1 MSATPPISSSEEQA
15 RRLEAV
21 YEQLVTSLHSPVS
34 AQKLADTKSDTE
46 WSVSEVLGHMVEMIP
61 YWLVACRTIIDAD
74 APPTFGR
81 SLDAPERLAGVERG
95 ASTSLPEMLALL
107 QQEVQQG
114 AAAIRA
120 MSDAERV
127 KQGIN
132 PARGTLTVAGIVEM
146 LIVSHAEGHLA
157 QIQGILAE

>member
-1 MSATPPISSSEEQA
+1 MSAPSPISSSEEQA

-21 YEQLVTSLHSPVS
+21 YEQLTRSLNSS
-34 AQKLADTKSDTE
+34 SAAQKLADTKSGTE
-46 WSVSEVLGHMVEMIP
+46 WSVTEVLGHMVEMIP

-95 ASTSLPEMLALL
+95 ANTSLPEMLALL
-107 QQEVQQG
+107 QQEIQQG
-114 AAAIRA
+114 ADTIRA
-120 MSDAERV
+120 MSDAQRS

-157 QIQGILAE
+157 QIQGLLAE